1 MRFTALKHTCCANRF
16 FFYHYLFI
24 RFFSTNMWSIEA
36 HLLREQVLY
45 YLNAYFL
52 SVIIYLLIFWTEAHN
67 CCANR
72 SSIRKQGI
80 RSTHVWSWS
89 FFLIFFLVVAG
100 HLSEEGF
107 GRRHGQRHNGLY
119 VTALSACI
127 HGTASLLHSTA
138 FNACIQGTSLLHS
151 TSWSKTQRTIYYCLL
166 CMYTFSKVL
175 YLGTLHNQ
183 LNRDFNFLKSPL
195 YRDKKIYKQNTQSS
209 I

>member
-1 MRFTALKHTCCANRF
+1 
-16 FFYHYLFI
+16 
-24 RFFSTNMWSIEA
+24 
-36 HLLREQVLY
+36 
-45 YLNAYFL
+45 
-52 SVIIYLLIFWTEAHN
+52 
-67 CCANR
+67 
-72 SSIRKQGI
+72 
-80 RSTHVWSWS
+80 
-89 FFLIFFLVVAG
+89 LVVAG

-195 YRDKKIYKQNTQSS
+195 YRDKKIYKTEYTVLYIGTLPEGTTVFTCSKALYIGTLPKGTAVFTFSKALHIGTLPMKYTRVQTFEDLSKVCFS
-209 I
+209 APHSEKRKKLLSMVPSVL